1 MAKQEIERLLVG
13 VSGSVAVLS
22 LPSYLATL
30 RAELA
35 AEIRVIMTAAAASML
50 PPSTVALIC
59 DGVFVDEKL
68 TREKKP
74 GHIELARWCDMFVV
88 LPASANVLG
97 QAANGMAPNLLS
109 TTILASP
116 RPVIFCP
123 NVHAVMW
130 SKPAVQRNVQTLR
143 GDGHVIIEPE
153 LALAYEVDS
162 GEMRESWVIPDPER
176 LVERLREIQRR
187 PGFSAP
193 RDEERPGPTT
203 G

>member
-59 DGVFVDEKL
+59 DGVFVDEKPRL
-68 TREKKP
+68 EKNP

-123 NVHAVMW
+123 NVHNVMW
-130 SKPAVQRNVQTLR
+130 SKPAVQRNVEILR
-143 GDGHVIIEPE
+143 EDGHVIVEPD

-162 GEMRESWVIPDPER
+162 GETRESWVIPEPER
-176 LVERLREIQRR
+176 LIERLQEIQRR
-187 PGFSAP
+187 LSAA
-193 RDEERPGPTT
+193 REEEGQGPAAR
-203 G
+203 